1 MRNAVRK
8 PDDIVTRLG
17 MQMPWKTWWNFRIDF
32 GGSVLFALF
41 NVVVNQFYVPM
52 AIRHGVSNLG
62 VGLLTAAPAIGML
75 WSPMWAHLMRGRSTK
90 PFVLW
95 PLVVGRMSVLLAG
108 ALLTP
113 AAFLF
118 TAFMVNLMNGIQAPA
133 YPALLARMYPPAL
146 RGRLMGY
153 VRVAQGTLLIPL
165 AYLVG
170 EWSQHQGDR
179 WPLIGAAIMGTVS
192 VILFSRVR
200 EVETPAPEGAEHT
213 SARRTT
219 QIFGHWQIARA
230 SRPLTIFLMA
240 TMATGFG
247 NLLAGPIY
255 QIYQVHTLNLSN
267 AQIGVTRVAYYVA
280 LLVAYF
286 AVGWIIDTW
295 SPRHA
300 MFIGMSAYALAP
312 ALYVLSGSFSAVISS
327 CALLGVG
334 DAVWDIGCM
343 SYIFR
348 AVPGREAEAFGL
360 HFLLFGIRGAIAP
373 LVSTAMTHAMSLTDI
388 FLIAIG
394 ICALGIAIFAVP
406 PTPRAP
412 SPTVE
417 APQPG
422 AP

>member
-1 MRNAVRK
+1 MG
-8 PDDIVTRLG
+8 PEDIVTRLG
-17 MQMPWKTWWNFRIDF
+17 MQMKWKTWWNFRIDF

-52 AIRHGVSNLG
+52 AIRHGASNLE

-75 WSPMWAHLMRGRSTK
+75 WSPVWANFMRTRSPK

-95 PLVVGRMSVLLAG
+95 PLVVGRMSVLIAG
-108 ALLTP
+108 FGLTP
-113 AAFLF
+113 GAFLVTSF
-118 TAFMVNLMNGIQAPA
+118 IVNLMNGIQAPA
-133 YPALLARMYPPAL
+133 YPALLARMYPPTL

-170 EWSQHQGDR
+170 QWSQHQGDR
-179 WPLIGAAIMGTVS
+179 WPLVGAAVMGTLS
-192 VILFSRVR
+192 VLLFSRVR
-200 EVETPAPEGAEHT
+200 EVESPGEGLRSDEQGH
-213 SARRTT
+213 RLL
-219 QIFGHWQIARA
+219 QIFGHWHVARS
-230 SRPLTIFLMA
+230 SRPLAIFLMA

-267 AQIGVTRVAYYVA
+267 AEIGVTRVLYYVA

-286 AVGWIIDTW
+286 VVGWVIDTW

-312 ALYVLSGSFSAVISS
+312 TLYVLDGSYGAVMAS

-343 SYIFR
+343 AYIFR

-360 HFLLFGIRGAIAP
+360 HFLLFGIRGAMAP
-373 LVSTAMTHAMSLTDI
+373 LISTAMTHAMSLTDI
-388 FLIAIG
+388 FLVAMG
-394 ICALGIAIFAVP
+394 ICALGIAIFAMP

-412 SPTVE
+412 SRAVE
-417 APQPG
+417 APQAGTP
-422 AP
+422 